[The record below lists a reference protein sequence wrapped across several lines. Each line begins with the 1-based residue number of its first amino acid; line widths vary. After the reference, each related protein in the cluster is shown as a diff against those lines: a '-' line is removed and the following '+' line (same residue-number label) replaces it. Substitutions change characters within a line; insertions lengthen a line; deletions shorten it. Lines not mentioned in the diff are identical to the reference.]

1 MKTIVLYMM
10 KKVLVLIAAVSLLSS
25 VTTGQI
31 VPVVNFDQ
39 MEPLLRVKN
48 DTVYMI
54 NFWATWCM
62 PCVEEMP
69 DILKFSAEMKNRKFR
84 LVLVSMD
91 NPDHLESRVK
101 PFIRRFEIKD
111 RVILLDDPDAN
122 RWIEK
127 VHPDWMGSIPATLF
141 YSAEFKTLHV
151 DKIDYEGLKKIVEP
165 RLKR

>member
-1 MKTIVLYMM
+1 MSKFIFVLTTA
-10 KKVLVLIAAVSLLSS
+10 LIISASALK
-25 VTTGQI
+25 GQN
-31 VPVVNFDQ
+31 VPVMNFNQ

-54 NFWATWCM
+54 NFWATWCT

-69 DILKFSAEMKNRKFR
+69 DILKFSEEMKNRKFR
-84 LVLVSMD
+84 LILVSMD

-122 RWIEK
+122 SWIEK

-141 YSAEFKTLHV
+141 FSGDFRTLHV